1 MSTATI
7 GFIGGGNMAA
17 SIIGGLLTSGVDARQ
32 LRAGDPSKESLDRL
46 ASLGPITTS
55 QDNLDIIPG
64 CDVLVMAVKPQLMK
78 VVCAGIADT
87 VQASKPLIIS
97 IAAGVTSDSLNH
109 WLGGN
114 LAIVRCMPNTP
125 ALLRCGAT
133 GLFANTAVSEIQRQ
147 QAQQI
152 LDAVGLALWVEQ
164 ESELDAVTAV
174 SGSGPAYFFLMME
187 AMQASGEAL
196 GLSPDVAKQLSQQTA
211 LGAARMALESDVDV
225 AELRRRVTSPKGT
238 TERAITIFE
247 DGGFRALVQQAL
259 QGAADRADE
268 LGRELEGE

>member
-32 LRAGDPSKESLDRL
+32 LRAGDPSQESLDRL

-97 IAAGVTSDSLNH
+97 IAAGVTSDSPVIN
-109 WLGGN
+109 
-114 LAIVRCMPNTP
+114 
-125 ALLRCGAT
+125 
-133 GLFANTAVSEIQRQ
+133 
-147 QAQQI
+147 
-152 LDAVGLALWVEQ
+152 
-164 ESELDAVTAV
+164 
-174 SGSGPAYFFLMME
+174 
-187 AMQASGEAL
+187 
-196 GLSPDVAKQLSQQTA
+196 SPVAK
-211 LGAARMALESDVDV
+211 
-225 AELRRRVTSPKGT
+225 RRR
-238 TERAITIFE
+238 
-247 DGGFRALVQQAL
+247 
-259 QGAADRADE
+259 
-268 LGRELEGE
+268 